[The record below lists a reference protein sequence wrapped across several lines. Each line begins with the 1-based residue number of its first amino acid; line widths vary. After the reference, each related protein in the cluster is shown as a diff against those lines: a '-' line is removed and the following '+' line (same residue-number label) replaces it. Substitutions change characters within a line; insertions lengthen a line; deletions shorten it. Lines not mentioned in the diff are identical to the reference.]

1 MKKQSLLV
9 LAIAATLGLVACG
22 QGDDAK
28 KAAEAAK
35 EATQAAGEK
44 VSEATDDAKE
54 KVSEAADAAKEK
66 VSEAADVAQE
76 KVSEAA
82 DAAVEKGQE
91 VAQATIDKANEL
103 IQQVKD
109 YIAENRIDLAETVM
123 EQLRALRDSLPQGLQ
138 DEIAKLEAML
148 SGEPPAAAPA
158 PTGN

>member
-1 MKKQSLLV
+1 MYKQILLV
-9 LAIAATLGLVACG
+9 LAVAATLGLAACG

-44 VSEATDDAKE
+44 VSEATE
-54 KVSEAADAAKEK
+54 AAKEK
-66 VSEAADVAQE
+66 VSDAAEAAKE
-76 KVSEAA
+76 KVSDAA
-82 DAAVEKGQE
+82 GAAVEKGQE
-91 VAQATIDKANEL
+91 MAQATIDKAKEL
-103 IQQVKD
+103 IQQAKD

-138 DEIAKLEAML
+138 DEIAKLDAML
-148 SGEPPAAAPA
+148 SGEQPAAAPA

>member
-1 MKKQSLLV
+1 MKKQSFLV
-9 LAIAATLGLVACG
+9 LAIAVTLGLAACG

-44 VSEATDDAKE
+44 VSEATDAAKE
-54 KVSEAADAAKEK
+54 KVSEAADA
-66 VSEAADVAQE
+66 AQE

-82 DAAVEKGQE
+82 DAAVEKSQE
-91 VAQATIDKANEL
+91 IAQATIDKAKEL

-109 YIAENRIDLAETVM
+109 YIAENKIDLAETVM

-148 SGEPPAAAPA
+148 SGEQPAAAPA

>member
-1 MKKQSLLV
+1 MYKQILLV
-9 LAIAATLGLVACG
+9 LAVAATLGLAACG

-44 VSEATDDAKE
+44 VSEATE
-54 KVSEAADAAKEK
+54 AAKEK
-66 VSEAADVAQE
+66 VSDAAEAAKE
-76 KVSEAA
+76 KVSDAA
-82 DAAVEKGQE
+82 GAAVEKGQE
-91 VAQATIDKANEL
+91 MAQATIDKANEL
-103 IQQVKD
+103 IQQAKD

-138 DEIAKLEAML
+138 DEIAKLDAML
-148 SGEPPAAAPA
+148 SGEQPAAAPA